1 MSKSKSAHSLAST
14 TTSPKSKPTPT
25 RTGTLTAT
33 KETTTTSQSGGRTKA
48 PSSATGKDSASKD
61 GDVHQEHHE
70 NGNGVEVVE
79 ETSHPEIGPFDA
91 ESHED
96 EYLGNGSLD
105 ASYTE
110 ESLDTMDDASAH
122 DHEEVVYSPVDQ
134 SQEGTPEDLV
144 RSFESV
150 DPTASILHAE
160 DNATS
165 ETLDEVGADTVEP
178 NQEGVK
184 DYIADMVGLLEST
197 SFTSKHILQGPDEGI
212 SSDLHP
218 LGSDKERQ
226 RIGEIPD
233 EE

>member
-1 MSKSKSAHSLAST
+1 
-14 TTSPKSKPTPT
+14 
-25 RTGTLTAT
+25 
-33 KETTTTSQSGGRTKA
+33 
-48 PSSATGKDSASKD
+48 
-61 GDVHQEHHE
+61 
-70 NGNGVEVVE
+70 
-79 ETSHPEIGPFDA
+79 
-91 ESHED
+91 
-96 EYLGNGSLD
+96 
-105 ASYTE
+105 
-110 ESLDTMDDASAH
+110 MDDASAH

-134 SQEGTPEDLV
+134 SQEDTPEDLV

-212 SSDLHP
+212 SSDLPP